1 MNGTIL
7 IVDDD
12 EDTAAL
18 LRDLLR
24 RCGLDVTAVGSGR
37 QCLEQ
42 LRNHPA
48 DVVMTDVQ
56 MPGMLGTE
64 LCVTLR
70 ERHPDLLPIIV
81 TGRSDPETAIAAI
94 RAGAFDFITKPLE
107 AHAVKIAVSRALEH
121 LALKREVRRLRAEVQ
136 RDETDET
143 IDGIAG
149 ESPAIRKMVEMIQR
163 VASSDA
169 SVLITGESGTGK
181 ELVAR
186 ALHHL
191 SPRRDRPFV
200 AVNCAAMPAS
210 LLESELFGHVR
221 GAFTDARHD
230 RKGLLVSAEGG
241 TILLDE
247 IGEMPIEMQVKLL
260 RVLQERMIRPVGSD
274 QEVPFEVR
282 VLTSTNRDLE
292 AEVHEKRFRE
302 DLFYRINVV
311 QIAVP
316 SLRDRAGDILALAQH
331 FINQIA
337 VRSRKAVRG
346 ISVDAAR
353 LLKDYDWPGNVRE
366 LENCMARAVALCR
379 LDEITTDDL
388 PTKMQ
393 GHRSSRIALTADAAG
408 GLLTM
413 EEMERHYIGRVLHAV
428 AGNKSR
434 AARVLGLDRR
444 SLYRRLAA
452 WGTLAAPAVMPGSRG
467 AKSAR

>member
-7 IVDDD
+7 VVDDD
-12 EDTAAL
+12 EDAAAL

-24 RCGLDVTAVGSGR
+24 GSGLDVTAVSSGR

-42 LRNHPA
+42 LRGHPA
-48 DVVMTDVQ
+48 DVVVTDVQ
-56 MPGMLGTE
+56 MPGMSGTE
-64 LCVTLR
+64 LCATLR
-70 ERHPDLLPIIV
+70 ERHPDLLPIVV
-81 TGRSDPETAIAAI
+81 TGQSDPETAIAAL

-107 AHAVKIAVSRALEH
+107 IRAVEIAISRALEH
-121 LALKREVRRLRAEVQ
+121 LALKREVRRLRAEVY
-136 RDETDET
+136 RDET

-149 ESPAIRKMVEMIQR
+149 DSPAIRKMVEMIQR

-221 GAFTDARHD
+221 GAFTDAKHD
-230 RKGLLVSAEGG
+230 RKGLFVSAEGG

-260 RVLQERMIRPVGSD
+260 RVLQERMVRPVGGD

-292 AEVHEKRFRE
+292 TEVHAKRFRA

-331 FINQIA
+331 FINQTA
-337 VRSRKAVRG
+337 VRSGKAVRG
-346 ISVDAAR
+346 LSVRAAR
-353 LLKDYDWPGNVRE
+353 LLMNYDWPGNIRE
-366 LENCMARAVALCR
+366 LENCIARAVALCR
-379 LDEITTDDL
+379 LDEISADDL

-393 GHRSSRIALTADAAG
+393 GRRSSPIALTVDASG
-408 GLLTM
+408 GLLTL
-413 EEMERHYIGRVLHAV
+413 EEMERDYIRRVLHAV
-428 AGNKSR
+428 AGNKTH

-452 WGTLAAPAVMPGSRG
+452 SGALAAPADMSGSRG
-467 AKSAR
+467 TASAR